1 VLVPEDR
8 TLLDD
13 RAGEILGISG
23 RSIPRAAAFGK
34 IHPDDAV
41 RVRGESERSL
51 RARTP
56 LLISYRLLRRDDDL
70 RHVVVAGAFL
80 YDDAGE
86 AIEICG
92 VVFDVTERREVEE
105 ALRESEARVRRVIE
119 QAPFPIAIHAEDGTA
134 VLINDAWCSRS
145 GYERAEIA
153 TLEAWAE
160 RAGGNRAE
168 EICAQ
173 ARELYAKDEPMYL
186 GLAAVATKSGEERI
200 WELRFA
206 PVGQLPDGRRIFVT
220 MAADVTERDLARD
233 LARSNHELEQFA
245 YVASHDLQEPLR
257 MVASYVQLLEQRY
270 KGKLD
275 ETADKYIHYAV
286 DGATRMRGLIND
298 LLDYSRA
305 GRGEVPDTPV
315 SAAELLDDV
324 QRNLRMRI
332 EEAQAQ
338 LTCDALPDLRGNRSE
353 LTLIFQNLIDNALK
367 YRGQAPVRVHVGC
380 DGAEEPGRARFS
392 VRDNGIGFE
401 PQHAERIFRP
411 FQRLHDRSQYSGNG
425 IGLALVQRIVG
436 RYGGRVWAESTP
448 GQGSTFRFTLPIAA
462 RKE

>member
-1 VLVPEDR
+1 
-8 TLLDD
+8 
-13 RAGEILGISG
+13 
-23 RSIPRAAAFGK
+23 
-34 IHPDDAV
+34 
-41 RVRGESERSL
+41 
-51 RARTP
+51 
-56 LLISYRLLRRDDDL
+56 
-70 RHVVVAGAFL
+70 
-80 YDDAGE
+80 
-86 AIEICG
+86 
-92 VVFDVTERREVEE
+92 
-105 ALRESEARVRRVIE
+105 
-119 QAPFPIAIHAEDGTA
+119 
-134 VLINDAWCSRS
+134 
-145 GYERAEIA
+145 
-153 TLEAWAE
+153 
-160 RAGGNRAE
+160 
-168 EICAQ
+168 
-173 ARELYAKDEPMYL
+173 
-186 GLAAVATKSGEERI
+186 
-200 WELRFA
+200 
-206 PVGQLPDGRRIFVT
+206 

-324 QRNLRMRI
+324 QRNLRIRI

-338 LTCDALPDLRGNRSE
+338 LTCDALPDLRGNRTE